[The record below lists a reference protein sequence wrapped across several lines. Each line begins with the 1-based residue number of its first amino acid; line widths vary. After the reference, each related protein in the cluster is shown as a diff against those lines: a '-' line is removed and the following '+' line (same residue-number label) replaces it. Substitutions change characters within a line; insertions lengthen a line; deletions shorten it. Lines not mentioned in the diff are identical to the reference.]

1 LGKGIMRER
10 RKYKRFKVDGKGI
23 ESKVVFAK
31 NVKIID
37 MSIGGMSVE
46 TDKRLNP
53 GSKHILKLKQKNK
66 VLSLKSIVARC
77 LLGRSL
83 KSLSGE
89 VIPIYNAGLEFID
102 VPNEMRSEIAKFIED
117 HREEPDKKVDI
128 YESSG
133 RRLYIRFQIVTPEEV
148 TDFFESCKV
157 KELSLGGI
165 LIESEHAQEI
175 ENKLQMEIFLP
186 EGEPITLLGR
196 IASCLLI
203 KDEDPKLYDLG
214 IEFLEMSE
222 EDRERLEEFIYHI
235 DESPI

>member
-1 LGKGIMRER
+1 MRER

-37 MSIGGMSVE
+37 MSVGGMSVE

-53 GSKHILKLKQKNK
+53 SSKHILKLKHKNK
-66 VLSLKSIVARC
+66 VISIKSIVARC
-77 LLGRSL
+77 LLGRSQR
-83 KSLSGE
+83 SPSGE

-117 HREEPDKKVDI
+117 HRKEPDRKVDI

-133 RRLYIRFQIVTPEEV
+133 RRLYIRFQIITPEEV

-157 KELSLGGI
+157 KELSLGGM
-165 LIESEHAQEI
+165 LIESEHVQEI
-175 ENKLQMEIFLP
+175 ENRLQMEVFLP

-203 KDEDPKLYDLG
+203 KDEDPKLYDIG
-214 IEFLEMSE
+214 IEFLEMPD
-222 EDRERLEEFIYHI
+222 EDRERLKKFIHHM
-235 DESPI
+235 DKFPLSE